1 MLGDEVVQHLAQL
14 LGMGLVAALFGVAQ
28 VVGENRTHAQRR
40 RGGAGIR
47 LFSALI
53 LMGVVT
59 TMMTTILLKRLLR
72 PAERET

>member
-1 MLGDEVVQHLAQL
+1 VLRDEVVQHMAQL
-14 LGMGLVAALFGVAQ
+14 LGMGLVAALFGVPQ
-28 VVGENRTHAQRR
+28 VVGENRPHAQRR

-59 TMMTTILLKRLLR
+59 TMMAPILLRRLLG

>member
-14 LGMGLVAALFGVAQ
+14 LGMGLVAALFGVPQ
-28 VVGENRTHAQRR
+28 VVGENCPHAQRR

>member
-1 MLGDEVVQHLAQL
+1 VLGDEVVQHLAQL

-28 VVGENRTHAQRR
+28 VVGENRTHAQRQ